1 MVNSLLK
8 SLKNLS
14 DVMLLTVFFLAVFA
28 IIGLQLF
35 MGQLR
40 NRCVIDPPESEHPYY
55 YILQRDP
62 EENRNWTNPETQ
74 EMKSMQ
80 DWQHEYI
87 NDEDNWIILN
97 GGEDNIICG
106 ELGAP

>member
-40 NRCVIDPPESEHPYY
+40 NRCVIDPPPGTNSWFY
-55 YILQRDP
+55 
-62 EENRNWTNPETQ
+62 EEWGSPGNWTDPLSGESSFI
-74 EMKSMQ
+74 KDLQ
-80 DWQHEYI
+80 DDYA
-87 NDEDNWIILN
+87 NSEDNWIII
-97 GGEDNIICG
+97 GDEDQIICG
-106 ELGAP
+106 NPGAP